1 MLRTAFILPAA
12 EREPG
17 YHHGS
22 IADLKHQFPGKSAMR
37 EYAIGTT
44 VGLEASLT
52 PACIAEIETSGSEK
66 LYLAGDRLFLQGEPA
81 QSIYLLQSGR
91 VKSVLADR
99 AGNESLLRIHL
110 PDSVLGLTALGSGKV
125 RDASAIAID
134 PVRVVEIDSAKFE
147 QMIRQ
152 GGDLAAGLVQLL
164 IDRMCDFH
172 HRVGEFYTL
181 PVEYRLALALLA
193 ISRPDPSRHAEPV
206 SLDIPLTHEELAQ
219 LIGSRR
225 PTVSTIL
232 ARFRQAGLIARNG
245 RATRID
251 DRGGLERRVAEFE
264 M

>member
-1 MLRTAFILPAA
+1 VAA
-12 EREPG
+12 GLSSPLDCGFEL
-17 YHHGS
+17 
-22 IADLKHQFPGKSAMR
+22 AFPGKLAMR

-52 PACIAEIETSGSEK
+52 PACIDEIKANGTAK
-66 LYLAGDRLFLQGEPA
+66 MYLPEDRLYLQGEPA

-91 VKSVLADR
+91 VKSVFADR
-99 AGNESLLRIHL
+99 TGNESLLRIHL
-110 PDSVLGLTALGSGKV
+110 PDSVLGMTALGSGKT

-134 PVRVVEIDSAKFE
+134 PVRVVKINGAKFE
-147 QMIRQ
+147 QLIRQ

-172 HRVGEFYTL
+172 HRVGEFHTL

-193 ISRPDPSRHAEPV
+193 ISRPDPSRLAKPI
-206 SLDIPLTHEELAQ
+206 SLNIPLTHEELAQ

-232 ARFRQAGLIARNG
+232 ARFRKAGLISRTG
-245 RATRID
+245 RATTIG
-251 DRGGLERRVAEFE
+251 DRSGLERKVAEFE

>member
-1 MLRTAFILPAA
+1 
-12 EREPG
+12 
-17 YHHGS
+17 
-22 IADLKHQFPGKSAMR
+22 MR

-44 VGLEASLT
+44 VGLKASLT
-52 PACIAEIETSGSEK
+52 PACIAEIEANGTAK
-66 LYLAGDRLFLQGEPA
+66 LYLPEDRLYFQGEPA
-81 QSIYLLQSGR
+81 QSIYLLQTGR
-91 VKSVLADR
+91 VKSVFADR
-99 AGNESLLRIHL
+99 GGNEALLRIHL
-110 PDSVLGLTALGSGKV
+110 PGSVLGLTALGSAKV
-125 RDASAIAID
+125 RDATAMAID
-134 PVRVVEIDSAKFE
+134 PVSVVEIDSARFE

-193 ISRPDPSRHAEPV
+193 ISRPDPSGHDDPV

-232 ARFRQAGLIARNG
+232 ASFRKAGLIARSG
-245 RATRID
+245 RATRIE

>member
-1 MLRTAFILPAA
+1 
-12 EREPG
+12 
-17 YHHGS
+17 
-22 IADLKHQFPGKSAMR
+22 MR
-37 EYAIGTT
+37 EYAIGKTI
-44 VGLEASLT
+44 GLEASLT
-52 PACIAEIETSGSEK
+52 TACIAEIEANGIEK

-81 QSIYLLQSGR
+81 KSIYLLQSGR
-91 VKSVLADR
+91 AKSVLADR

-110 PDSVLGLTALGSGKV
+110 PDSVLGLTALGSGKI
-125 RDASAIAID
+125 RDATAIAID

-193 ISRPDPSRHAEPV
+193 ISRLDPSHDDPI

-232 ARFRQAGLIARNG
+232 ARFSKAGLIARTG
-245 RATRID
+245 RATTIT
-251 DRGGLERRVAEFE
+251 DRDGLERKVGEFE